1 MKCYNLDEI
10 KTQLKKEISENKAFA
25 EAWEK
30 VTFPTKK
37 DGKPFAILS
46 KNISGAKVTAEPYAM
61 QSGENE
67 LTVYTSCKECGYIND
82 SIKLYELVRYL
93 KGEGMKANTENYMPK
108 QSYLEQVYRFDLE
121 DIKKAV
127 ANRAKHYRD
136 RAADLERQN
145 EQAERIFTKFRKA
158 YAEALA
164 DLEDSTEQFSHKD
177 LFYAVKDTVL
187 SRFPYC

>member
-10 KTQLKKEISENKAFA
+10 KTQLKKEISKSKAFA

-46 KNISGAKVTAEPYAM
+46 KNINGAKVTVEQYAL

-93 KGEGMKANTENYMPK
+93 KDDGMKAKTENYMPK
-108 QSYLEQVYRFDLE
+108 QSYLEQVYRYDLD

-127 ANRAKHYRD
+127 ANRAKYYRD
-136 RAADLERQN
+136 RAADLERQD
-145 EQAERIFTKFRKA
+145 EQAERIFNKFRNS
-158 YAEALA
+158 YAEAVA
-164 DLEDSTEQFSHKD
+164 DLEDDTAQFEGRF
-177 LFYAVKDTVL
+177 LFYAVKETVL
-187 SRFPYC
+187 DRFPYC

>member
-10 KTQLKKEISENKAFA
+10 KTQLKKEISKSRALA

-46 KNISGAKVTAEPYAM
+46 KNINGAKVTAEQYAL

-93 KGEGMKANTENYMPK
+93 DEGMKAKTENYMPK
-108 QSYLEQVYRFDLE
+108 QSYLEQVYRYDLE

-127 ANRAKHYRD
+127 ANRAKYYRD
-136 RAADLERQN
+136 RAADLERQD

-158 YAEALA
+158 YAEAVA
-164 DLEDSTEQFSHKD
+164 DLEEEAAQFEGRF
-177 LFYAVKDTVL
+177 LFYAVKETVL
-187 SRFPYC
+187 DRFPYC